1 MANGKRYYWL
11 KLKESFMTSD
21 TVDFL
26 MSQKDGANYV
36 VLYQMLCLKT
46 INTEGRFS
54 RTIGEIVIP
63 YDVNKIQRDCK
74 WFSLDTIRVALELYK
89 RFGLVYEEQDGTL
102 VITDHRNLVGS
113 ETDYKE
119 QKANQRAR
127 KLAESAEPSQ
137 LNAGESNG
145 NICGQGCGQECGH
158 VHQFVQESVHTDIRD
173 KILDIRDKEKENKDT
188 NIPQKT
194 VEESPVEK
202 MFSTFWEAYGN
213 KKGKKNAFK
222 AFTKINPSEELFIKI
237 MEGVEKYHQSR
248 KWREGY
254 RKEPATW
261 LNGECWNDEYENES
275 VVSGNAEHRRTP
287 LRDESGADE
296 PRTKYHFVERFAGEG
311 VVLRDEYR
319 NPKV

>member
-1 MANGKRYYWL
+1 MATGKRYYWL

-127 KLAESAEPSQ
+127 KLAETNECKL
-137 LNAGESNG
+137 LNDGERDSFQSG
-145 NICGQGCGQECGH
+145 KECGQECGH

-194 VEESPVEK
+194 GEESPVEK

-213 KKGKKNAFK
+213 KKGKKNAFR
-222 AFTKINPSEELFIKI
+222 AFTKINPSEELFSKI

-275 VVSGNAEHRRTP
+275 VVIGNGQNF
-287 LRDESGADE
+287 RDHGKNDTG
-296 PRTKYHFVERFAGEG
+296 PRTVYTLKPRFAGH
-311 VVLRDEYR
+311 VYDE
-319 NPKV
+319 NGNDITPGT

>member
-74 WFSLDTIRVALELYK
+74 WFTVDTIRVALELYK

-127 KLAESAEPSQ
+127 KLAETNERK
-137 LNAGESNG
+137 LLDGGEQESPQSG
-145 NICGQGCGQECGH
+145 KEYGQECGH
-158 VHQFVQESVHTDIRD
+158 VHQNVQEIVHTDIRD
-173 KILDIRDKEKENKDT
+173 KILDIRDKESRGEEKRNKDVCAEASPAPAAPPVISMPCIKGET
-188 NIPQKT
+188 YEVSQEDFEKDKETYPAVDVLQEYKNMKRWLESNKRNMKT
-194 VEESPVEK
+194 KGGMPRFINNWLSKEQNKGGSK
-202 MFSTFWEAYGN
+202 NTTGKADAANQRIAAKFDYG
-213 KKGKKNAFK
+213 
-222 AFTKINPSEELFIKI
+222 TEDD
-237 MEGVEKYHQSR
+237 Y
-248 KWREGY
+248 
-254 RKEPATW
+254 
-261 LNGECWNDEYENES
+261 DEY
-275 VVSGNAEHRRTP
+275 GYPIA
-287 LRDESGADE
+287 
-296 PRTKYHFVERFAGEG
+296 K
-311 VVLRDEYR
+311 
-319 NPKV
+319 PK